1 MRNVLALRVLKLIQD
16 TAKENAETK
25 MLLIAFAIYNFFG
38 VAVPLSMLT
47 HNNYTSYR
55 IHTVACI
62 YSAIQFASN
71 SQFETNPTNS

>member
-16 TAKENAETK
+16 TAKENAETR

-47 HNNYTSYR
+47 HN
-55 IHTVACI
+55 
-62 YSAIQFASN
+62 
-71 SQFETNPTNS
+71 